1 MTMKLKDFEKDVMLK
16 VGILNKDDHLVRQDL
31 RQISK
36 QTILTKIAEL
46 SDIGGLVLEDMDLKD
61 IGQGSLRSRIKSQ
74 AKR

>member
-1 MTMKLKDFEKDVMLK
+1 MKLKDFEKDVMLK